1 MEDVIVREAYKVFN
15 FFFAVVIVAVVVVDV
30 IVIAIVHK
38 VNIEL

>member
-15 FFFAVVIVAVVVVDV
+15 FFFAVVVVYV

-38 VNIEL
+38 VNIELSPKH

>member
-1 MEDVIVREAYKVFN
+1 MEDVIVREAHKVFN
-15 FFFAVVIVAVVVVDV
+15 FFFAVVVVYVIVYV

>member
-15 FFFAVVIVAVVVVDV
+15 FFFAVVVVVYV